1 MFNSNIVIKLL
12 NLCRWILVVTVGL
25 GWLGGS
31 SKKFNRIRSFWFT
44 AVRFKPGLCFHA
56 FLTWSDTRTRNR
68 QLSLFYLVLLS
79 WLINSVDKPVN
90 HSYSPQMWM
99 SLQLTVKYFRRFFS
113 FTCISFNFFCRPVNV
128 KGNSRKEQTANT
140 NLAQR
145 WLLQIAQSQHC

>member
-1 MFNSNIVIKLL
+1 MFNSNIVVKLH

-44 AVRFKPGLCFHA
+44 AVRFKAGLCFHA
-56 FLTWSDTRTRNR
+56 FLTWSDMRTLNR
-68 QLSLFYLVLLS
+68 QLSPFYLVLLS

-90 HSYSPQMWM
+90 HSFFANDGQIF
-99 SLQLTVKYFRRFFS
+99 QAFFS
-113 FTCISFNFFCRPVNV
+113 FTCISFYFFYRPVNV
-128 KGNSRKEQTANT
+128 KGNSRKEQTENT